1 MIILHLQR
9 QMAQL
14 LSIKDATVE
23 ELVMEL
29 QSRGLYITIHGDKP
43 PPSTI
48 TAFETQ
54 IGTPST
60 LNVLRSIGK

>member
-1 MIILHLQR
+1 
-9 QMAQL
+9 MAQL

-23 ELVMEL
+23 ELVIEL
-29 QSRGLYITIHGDKP
+29 QSRGLYITIHGVKP

-48 TAFETQ
+48 TALETL